1 MFIVYDGCIMVP
13 IEDAIYPK
21 KGRKLPD
28 VSLTA
33 PAPVCLGAA
42 DVSLT
47 ALTLYGLSSNPFCLC
62 LCPLTSDALCRF
74 AGLPYFLFF

>member
-47 ALTLYGLSSNPFCLC
+47 ALTLYGLKAFI
-62 LCPLTSDALCRF
+62 TH
-74 AGLPYFLFF
+74 

>member
-47 ALTLYGLSSNPFCLC
+47 ALTLYGLSHL
-62 LCPLTSDALCRF
+62 AI
-74 AGLPYFLFF
+74 AGKSAAPGEIKILATEFITFMR